1 MDDDGRKLFAPHLVK
16 PIIALALLKPHIKPI
31 IGGIKPA
38 VGGIIGGMNHI
49 QKPGLE
55 IEIIT
60 HQAAQPHHP
69 EIVHPEPVHPIVTPA
84 PPVVT
89 LPPPV
94 VTLPPP
100 VVTQPPQR
108 PSKLVSRSV
117 IIIFIIDLTSLSII
131 MCLVIYTPD
140 SVRKSQR
147 VHLLLGIVWWIVELL
162 LSH

>member
-16 PIIALALLKPHIKPI
+16 PVIALALLKPHIKPI

-94 VTLPPP
+94 VT
-100 VVTQPPQR
+100 PQR
-108 PSKLVSRSV
+108 PSKFVSRSV
-117 IIIFIIDLTSLSII
+117 IIIFIIDLTSLSIK
-131 MCLVIYTPD
+131 MCLVISTPD

-162 LSH
+162 LPH